1 MKILMDLCVVPQVE
15 GVSLSPYVAAC
26 QKILDAR
33 GIKNTLHAYG
43 TNIEGEWEEVMA
55 AVKACHE
62 EMHKLGSPRVS
73 SFIKMATRTD
83 KDQSLEDKIASVE
96 AKMG

>member
-1 MKILMDLCVVPQVE
+1 MKILMDLTVVPQLE
-15 GVSLSPYVAAC
+15 GSLSPYVAAC
-26 QKILDAR
+26 HKILDDR

-43 TNIEGEWEEVMA
+43 TNIEGEWEDVMA

-62 EMHKLGSPRVS
+62 KMHEMGAGRVS
-73 SFIKMATRTD
+73 SYIKMATRTD
-83 KDQSLEDKIASVE
+83 RDQSLEDKVASVE